1 MKKTVSRTY
10 YKTSLLMNDNIK
22 LTKLFTQCA
31 STRTTAI
38 RYGLDLDA
46 DALGKAFYDAFV
58 MSYLPNVTKRYQE
71 WSVEVEA
78 IEDIYGN
85 TIEMV
90 FDDNIAHIYI
100 EENVTPE
107 LEQMYEKLVINA
119 LEKVQRYG
127 KDMEIGR

>member
-58 MSYLPNVTKRYQE
+58 MSYLPNVTKRYQGRFGA
-71 WSVEVEA
+71 EV

-100 EENVTPE
+100 ERRKCYSRT
-107 LEQMYEKLVINA
+107 
-119 LEKVQRYG
+119 
-127 KDMEIGR
+127 

>member
-38 RYGLDLDA
+38 RYGLDLDV

-58 MSYLPNVTKRYQE
+58 MSYLPNVTKRYQGRFGA
-71 WSVEVEA
+71 EV